1 MNNEKIFDLLILE
14 DGCNWQL
21 PYSILIQEKSKN
33 FIKKLNKLEIFEKL
47 WMNIIH
53 IWKLDVLNNL
63 MD

>member
-33 FIKKLNKLEIFEKL
+33 FIKK
-47 WMNIIH
+47 
-53 IWKLDVLNNL
+53 
-63 MD
+63 